1 MCTQKIREFES
12 RIYHSLQTNDSLIG
26 DQDVVCVGGA
36 AVAQLDEPEARAQ
49 RVSRKET
56 AELVLYLD
64 EPEARARYRHKT
76 RRLERMYVWEL
87 TSACVT

>member
-1 MCTQKIREFES
+1 MYSGYGSTRP
-12 RIYHSLQTNDSLIG
+12 
-26 DQDVVCVGGA
+26 VCVDGA

-56 AELVLYLD
+56 AVLVLYLD

-87 TSACVT
+87 TSACVA